1 MDSFSI
7 PCVSSA
13 TTWRPRECAAALF
26 GFRILDPLPA
36 ARQTV
41 IEQMH
46 AGMVVFDAKWQVVSL
61 NPAAE
66 RITGIRAAAARGKTW
81 QQLRA
86 QGALLPTLPWLT
98 TMRPS
103 ASRCAF
109 S

>member
-1 MDSFSI
+1 L
-7 PCVSSA
+7 PA
-13 TTWRPRECAAALF
+13 TAYVIATF
-26 GFRILDPLPA
+26 GFHILDPLPA

-66 RITGIRAAAARGKTW
+66 RITGIRADAGRGKTW

-86 QGALLPTLPWLT
+86 QGALLPTLPDDST
-98 TMRPS
+98 QPVK
-103 ASRCAF
+103 
-109 S
+109 